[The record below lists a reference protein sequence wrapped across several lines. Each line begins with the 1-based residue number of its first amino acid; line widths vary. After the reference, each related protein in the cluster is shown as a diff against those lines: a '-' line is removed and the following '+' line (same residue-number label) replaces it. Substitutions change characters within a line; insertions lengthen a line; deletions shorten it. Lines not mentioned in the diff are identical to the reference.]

1 MKNKERGFS
10 LIEVL
15 VVLGII
21 GLFASFLTPK
31 VSNYLALGKDTKAIT
46 TLQNLRTA
54 SEMYYFTTGEALGK
68 DKLAGNLSTVEL
80 EKLKDYISGGY
91 KELLN
96 NAEGEG
102 KEIVCEIGGSRNENA
117 DTPGEIDSTITYGGK
132 VKFTFKAP
140 EGEESDGIKLWISPE
155 VGVGSYTIKGEKW
168 VDL

>member
-1 MKNKERGFS
+1 MSNKEKGFS

-54 SEMYYFTTGEALGK
+54 SEMYYFTTGETLGK
-68 DKLAGNLSTVEL
+68 DKLDGNLSSTEL

-96 NAEGEG
+96 SNEGEG
-102 KEIVCEIGGSRNENA
+102 KEIVCEIGGSRNEKVDA
-117 DTPGEIDSTITYGGK
+117 PGEVDSVITYGGK

-140 EGEESDGIKLWISPE
+140 EGEKSDGIKLWILPE
-155 VGVGSYTIKGEKW
+155 NGVGAYTIKGEKW
-168 VDL
+168 TEL

>member
-1 MKNKERGFS
+1 MRNKEKGFS

-54 SEMYYFTTGEALGK
+54 SEMYYFTTGETLGK
-68 DKLAGNLSTVEL
+68 DKLDGNLSSVEL
-80 EKLKDYISGGY
+80 EKLKEYISGGY

-96 NAEGEG
+96 NAEGEN
-102 KEIVCEIGGSRNENA
+102 KEIVCEIGGSRNEKVDSPEA
-117 DTPGEIDSTITYGGK
+117 DSIITYGGK

-140 EGEESDGIKLWISPE
+140 AGEKSDGIKLWISPQP
-155 VGVGSYTIKGEKW
+155 GVGSYTIKGEKW
-168 VDL
+168 TEL